1 MPYGPGVTPPPPAGL
16 RVQNLLLGLGTGLL
30 AVAAV
35 VFTAVNW
42 DRLDAGLQAVALLVV
57 TAVLAAV
64 TVAAARHRMPA
75 TAEAVGLVTL
85 LMALVDAH
93 AVRVGG
99 LPQVDAVAYW
109 AVALA
114 VVAGAAWALALVSGI
129 VATRMGA
136 VVLGQLPLL
145 LGLVATQASTT
156 GGELA
161 LLGQVT
167 AVLGLAH
174 VARRS
179 APAVRALA
187 AAVAACTWGA
197 VVTAATLQV
206 LLEGPGTGPGV
217 RARGRGHQRRPRRLV
232 APAGGARAGAGPGG
246 RIGRRGRGRWP
257 PAWLWRC
264 PPGGGRPCWPGSPP
278 AWRRSGSGR
287 PPGGVPLPP
296 AWPRSS
302 G

>member
-1 MPYGPGVTPPPPAGL
+1 MPYGPGVTPLPPPPAGL

-57 TAVLAAV
+57 TAVLATA

-93 AVRVGG
+93 AVHVGG
-99 LPQVDAVAYW
+99 LPQVDAVTYW

-129 VATRMGA
+129 VATRLGA

-174 VARRS
+174 IARD
-179 APAVRALA
+179 
-187 AAVAACTWGA
+187 G
-197 VVTAATLQV
+197 
-206 LLEGPGTGPGV
+206 
-217 RARGRGHQRRPRRLV
+217 RRPWCGPWRR
-232 APAGGARAGAGPGG
+232 R
-246 RIGRRGRGRWP
+246 
-257 PAWLWRC
+257 
-264 PPGGGRPCWPGSPP
+264 SPP
-278 AWRRSGSGR
+278 ARGARS
-287 PPGGVPLPP
+287 
-296 AWPRSS
+296 
-302 G
+302 

>member
-1 MPYGPGVTPPPPAGL
+1 MPYGPAVTPPPPPGL

-42 DRLDAGLQAVALLVV
+42 DRLDAGLQAVALLVA
-57 TAVLAAV
+57 TAVLATA

-99 LPQVDAVAYW
+99 LPHVDAATYW

-114 VVAGAAWALALVSGI
+114 VVAAAAWALALVSGI
-129 VATRMGA
+129 AATRMGA

-156 GGELA
+156 AGELA
-161 LLGQVT
+161 LVGQAT

-187 AAVAACTWGA
+187 AAVAACTWSA
-197 VVTAATLQV
+197 VVTAATWL
-206 LLEGPGTGPGV
+206 PGV
-217 RARGRGHQRRPRRLV
+217 GSTTPARPH
-232 APAGGARAGAGPGG
+232 ATPAGRRHPL
-246 RIGRRGRGRWP
+246 RRGY
-257 PAWLWRC
+257 LLK
-264 PPGGGRPCWPGSPP
+264 RP
-278 AWRRSGSGR
+278 
-287 PPGGVPLPP
+287 VDIQ
-296 AWPRSS
+296 PRSRATVTS
-302 G
+302 R